1 MFNCLSRLSRHAV
14 SLWEV
19 VKQLL
24 QRKSFMALPK
34 HFLENMR
41 YYFHK
46 CLCDGILQPRNH
58 LTWFWLLSCQGK
70 FGGKD
75 YFKNLKDI
83 LPKNYFS
90 FRFLTCSRWPWR
102 LRRHYPW
109 SSSSENILSPSL
121 VLSSYHCHSVFS
133 CPGQNNKW
141 PYWQLIRWMGRHG
154 VTVKKKTNTITSTGR
169 YLQCLGCLVFFSSKC
184 HHNHFFLPTI
194 TLVLIINTSIMNGY
208 WF

>member
-1 MFNCLSRLSRHAV
+1 M
-14 SLWEV
+14 
-19 VKQLL
+19 
-24 QRKSFMALPK
+24 
-34 HFLENMR
+34 
-41 YYFHK
+41 
-46 CLCDGILQPRNH
+46 
-58 LTWFWLLSCQGK
+58 GK
-70 FGGKD
+70 IDLFT
-75 YFKNLKDI
+75 NLKDI
-83 LPKNYFS
+83 LPKSYFS

-154 VTVKKKTNTITSTGR
+154 VTVKKRQIQSQAQDGICNAWDVWSSSHQNVTTII
-169 YLQCLGCLVFFSSKC
+169 
-184 HHNHFFLPTI
+184 FFLPTI

-208 WF
+208 WFEISGKLHSVASSTLGYSLQVKIPFNTTICGFLI